1 MTFGVIWSA
10 FGQARKAQQKSIRK
24 AQEKSEGI
32 STQQIHS
39 LKDSIRPTQCHL
51 ANLAFPGMQIQE
63 NERNQ
68 TFLAGERSDAHM
80 L

>member
-1 MTFGVIWSA
+1 M
-10 FGQARKAQQKSIRK
+10 
-24 AQEKSEGI
+24 
-32 STQQIHS
+32 
-39 LKDSIRPTQCHL
+39 PHL

-63 NERNQ
+63 KERNQ